1 MTVRRFAFVCLP
13 VAVILTA
20 ARPAV
25 AWESSH
31 AEVEEYHQLSLR
43 VETPHTKWA
52 KPYAG
57 GTTRVLYFV
66 GSDSEGM
73 ETHPRHIVEMM
84 QRFDVEV
91 TPAYW
96 YTYCSTYQWLGGMAA
111 NRRIHNL
118 LAEEPYDVY
127 VFRGVSPTK
136 LPTWPL
142 GNSLEVL
149 KKAVEAGAGIV
160 LIGVGDSSGVFSNR
174 QDCAELPAFLAGSGA
189 TRAFTFG
196 KGRGVFVGGLPRIP
210 YGIGWETT
218 YDYRQEGLG
227 RALLWAAGR
236 VPEAKIEL
244 AIPATMRREDLPA
257 KTVTMAIK
265 NLPKNDV
272 KWQATLR
279 CWDGQQTPLG
289 EGRGGAQARLEL
301 PVLRAGAY
309 HVDVIARSER
319 GVETWATAPFEVTAA
334 PKVQTIT
341 LKTDWAEIGGALAGT
356 IGVSGLSGGQ
366 TVCVRLK
373 DRRGRVLAQQ
383 DVKPAGDEQGVRT
396 ASFESLMREWMP
408 MLVTVEAVILDGDR
422 EVASDYRFFNVTK
435 RHQGKFNFVLWDI
448 SDDQALA
455 PYMAESM
462 QRYGVTAIT
471 TTGQPTPAAAA
482 FELAWVPMTGGNL
495 DASRHLTVSP
505 PTEELCWSTDH
516 FSRSRGHGVFRYSM
530 GDEGAVF
537 GAAPVP
543 GTLPGYRLFLKEM
556 YGTVAALNTSWG
568 TSFKTFDEVDLS
580 EKGDGDERA
589 ALQAGN
595 YARWYDRQ
603 AFLRWN
609 FMEYVKLQRQV
620 MRRIDP
626 QATIGFEGSGGFARS
641 GDVEA
646 ICREM
651 DFWVPYCSSAD
662 EVIRSLAPKGLV
674 YGNWFGYDHT
684 PDPIMARYW
693 RMVVNGANSV
703 WWWMWST
710 MGGYE
715 GFIHPDLGILP
726 IAEEMLKDTQVV
738 RDGLGDLLM
747 QCEMLD
753 DGIAMLYSMPSGFAT
768 SLQESPS
775 YNDYEPNHRA
785 WFTAIHDQ
793 HLQFRY
799 VSDRM
804 LTRGEF
810 APEKYKVLVLAQSLA
825 LSDKEAEV
833 IRDFV
838 RRGGTV
844 IADLRPGV
852 FDGHCKPRDR
862 GALDDLFGVAG
873 PVRQKAVQT
882 AMTVD
887 LSKDKTSLKLD
898 WPNAIVDPGTR
909 VEGGKALGSAGE
921 TPVWIVREHDKG
933 RAVLLNFSLFQFP
946 TREVAEGLC
955 GQGSTEQTPPAVWN
969 AFRQLFSEA
978 GVTPAVDLRQFKG
991 PRELGNVKVQ
1001 RWRNGDMQLVSVFRE
1016 TGPAV
1021 AAHFITGR
1029 GVTNWVYDLRNDM
1042 ALGKIDAGWFKGDFV
1057 MDVIPSRATFFA
1069 LLPRKLPMPVLELA
1083 SSKVAPGQTAV
1094 LRLKVPEAAGLHALK
1109 LTAKRPDGTAADY
1122 WEHVVIVG
1130 REPKEVPLPVAFN
1143 DPAGVYSLTVRDLF
1157 DRKTAHSVSL
1167 TVQP

>member
-1 MTVRRFAFVCLP
+1 MRIPRFAMACLP
-13 VAVILTA
+13 VAAFLTTTPP
-20 ARPAV
+20 ARAY
-25 AWESSH
+25 ETSH
-31 AEVEEYHQLSLR
+31 AEVEDYHQLSLR

-57 GTTRVLYFV
+57 GTTRALCFV

-73 ETHPRHIVEMM
+73 ETHARHLVEMM

-96 YTYCSTYQWLGGMAA
+96 YKFYGYHWLGGMAG

-118 LAEEPYDVY
+118 LTGNPYDVY
-127 VFRGVSPTK
+127 VFRGVSPTS

-142 GNSLEVL
+142 GNSLEVM
-149 KKAVEAGAGIV
+149 KKAVEAGAGVV
-160 LIGVGDSSGVFSNR
+160 LIGVGDGSGVFSNR

-189 TRAFTFG
+189 TRAFTCG
-196 KGRGVFVGGLPRIP
+196 KGRGVFVGGLPRIS

-236 VPEAKIEL
+236 APEARIDL
-244 AIPATMRREDLPA
+244 TVPATVRREDLLSRA
-257 KTVTMAIK
+257 VTVAFK
-265 NLPKNDV
+265 NLPERDV
-272 KWQATLR
+272 RWQATLR
-279 CWDGQQTPLG
+279 GWNGKQTPLG
-289 EGRGGAQARLEL
+289 EGRGGAEARLQL
-301 PVLRAGAY
+301 PVLSAGPH

-319 GVETWATAPFEVTAA
+319 GVEAWATVPFEVTAA
-334 PKVQTIT
+334 PKVQTID
-341 LKTDWAEIGGALAGT
+341 LKTDWAEIGGTLAGAV
-356 IGVSGLSGGQ
+356 GVSGLSGGQ

-373 DRRGRVLAQQ
+373 DRRGRVLARQ
-383 DVKPAGDEQGVRT
+383 DVKPAGDAQGVRT
-396 ASFESLMREWMP
+396 AAFEFPVREWMP
-408 MLVTVEAVILDGDR
+408 MLVTVEAAILDGDI
-422 EVASDYRFFNVTK
+422 EVVSAYRFFNVTK

-462 QRYGVTAIT
+462 QRYGVTAVV
-471 TTGQPTPAAAA
+471 TGHQPTPAAAA
-482 FELAWVPMTGGNL
+482 CELAWVPMYGGNL
-495 DASRHLTVSP
+495 NAARDLTVSP
-505 PTEELCWSTDH
+505 PTETMCWSTGR
-516 FSRSRGHGVFRYSM
+516 FSRVRGHGVFQYSL
-530 GDEGAVF
+530 GDEGSVF

-543 GTLPGYRLFLKEM
+543 GTLPGYRLFLKQT
-556 YGTVAALNTSWG
+556 YGTVTALNASWG
-568 TSFKTFDEVDLS
+568 TAFTSFDNVDLS
-580 EKGDGDERA
+580 VTGDGDEKA

-595 YARWYDRQ
+595 YPRWYDRQ

-609 FMEYVKLQRQV
+609 FIEFAKLQRQV

-626 QATIGFEGSGGFARS
+626 KAAIGFEGSGEFARS
-641 GDVEA
+641 GDIDA

-651 DFWVPYCSSAD
+651 GFWVPYCSSAD
-662 EVIRSLAPKGLV
+662 EVIRSLAPKGMV

-747 QCEMLD
+747 QCDMLD
-753 DGIAMLYSMPSGFAT
+753 DGIALLYSMPSGFAAT
-768 SLQESPS
+768 LQDGPS

-785 WFTAIHDQ
+785 WFTVIHDQ

-810 APEKYKVLVLAQSLA
+810 VPDRHKVLVLAQSLA
-825 LSDKEAEV
+825 LSDKEADIV
-833 IRDFV
+833 RDFV

-852 FDGHCKPRDR
+852 FDGHCKPRER
-862 GALDDLFGVAG
+862 GALDDLFGVTG
-873 PVRQKAVQT
+873 PVRQKALQA
-882 AMTVD
+882 AMTVE
-887 LSKDKTSLKLD
+887 LPKDKTSVKLA

-909 VEGGKALGSAGE
+909 VDGGKAFGSAGE
-921 TPVWIVREHDKG
+921 TPVWIVREHGKG

-946 TREVAEGLC
+946 TRKVAEGLT
-955 GQGSTEQTPPAVWN
+955 GQGSTETTPPAVWN
-969 AFRQLFSEA
+969 TFRELFGQA
-978 GVTPAVDLRQFKG
+978 GVTPAIDLCQYKG

-1001 RWRNGDMQLVSVFRE
+1001 RWRNGGMQIVSVFRE
-1016 TGPAV
+1016 TGEQV
-1021 AAHFITGR
+1021 KAHVILGSEAPK
-1029 GVTNWVYDLRNDM
+1029 WVYDLRNDM
-1042 ALGKIDAGWFKGDFV
+1042 AVGLVNAGWFGGDFV
-1057 MDVIPSRATFFA
+1057 MDVLPSRATFFA
-1069 LLPRKLPMPVLELA
+1069 LLPGALPKPVLELA
-1083 SSKVAPGQTAV
+1083 SSKAAPGQTAV

-1109 LTAKRPDGTAADY
+1109 LTAKRPDGTPADY
-1122 WEHVVIVG
+1122 WEQVVIVG
-1130 REPKEVPLPVAFN
+1130 REPKEVPFPVAFN
-1143 DPAGVYSLTVRDLF
+1143 DPVGDYVLTARDLF

-1167 TVQP
+1167 VVR